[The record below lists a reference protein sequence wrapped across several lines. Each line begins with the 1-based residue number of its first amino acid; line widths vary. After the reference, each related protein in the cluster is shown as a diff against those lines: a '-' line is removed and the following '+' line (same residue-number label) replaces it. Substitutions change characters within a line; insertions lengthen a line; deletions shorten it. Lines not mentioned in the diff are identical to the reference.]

1 MAHPTSARI
10 WCRGCRKG
18 GTKWTSIDG
27 EGPTAE
33 ERDRLFERYEQHQRG
48 TRWMPNPE
56 ELQRLWERYDGRNSD
71 GEEACAEE
79 RESLFGSYEQHN
91 GHCRANAEGQVE
103 MWRAANAPQPNA
115 LALVPMPSPPPPP
128 RPGCAAEMLALP
140 PDPATQCSAPPGLLW
155 STVLPSYY

>member
-1 MAHPTSARI
+1 MSHPFCARI
-10 WCRGCRKG
+10 YCLGCTKG
-18 GTKWTSIDG
+18 GTRWTPTVG
-27 EGPTAE
+27 EDPNPDE
-33 ERDRLFERYEQHQRG
+33 LDRLWERCEQHQGG
-48 TRWMPNPE
+48 TRWMPNPD
-56 ELQRLWERYDGRNSD
+56 ELQRLWER
-71 GEEACAEE
+71 
-79 RESLFGSYEQHN
+79 YEQHN